1 MGRKVFRRTARSE
14 FLASHPAT
22 AFVAA
27 VIRRFFPVLAPFL
40 LVACGGPAATHAGKR
55 PATDD
60 FAGAELRPTSSLSAE
75 ISVISAL
82 PRPLRVPLDAC
93 SELFVYA
100 EAGALAATADS
111 GSPEANPI
119 ALQKGKIAR
128 FSGAH
133 HVDLQSAS
141 SAGVPAVLVIARKDG
156 AAWPSFASS
165 RSGAC
170 AYGSERDASVAII
183 DPENAAPQ
191 RSLDGALQTRYLAG
205 AKNASVSSTY
215 ATLDLLQGRPD
226 LKIPEQSLASDEI
239 LYVEDGEGTATS
251 GGATTAFKGG
261 SILPVAR
268 GTKHGIATTAEKALF
283 SLRVFA
289 PIPH

>member
-1 MGRKVFRRTARSE
+1 M
-14 FLASHPAT
+14 
-22 AFVAA
+22 
-27 VIRRFFPVLAPFL
+27 IRRFFSVLAPLF
-40 LVACGGPAATHAGKR
+40 LVACGGAPPAQGKR

-60 FAGAELRPTSSLSAE
+60 FAGAELRPTSPLSAE

-82 PRPLRVPLDAC
+82 PRPLRVPLDGC

-100 EAGALAATADS
+100 EAGPLAATADS

-133 HVDLQSAS
+133 HVDVQSAS
-141 SAGVPAVLVIARKDG
+141 TAGVPAVLILARKDG
-156 AAWPSFASS
+156 APWPTFASS

-191 RSLDGALQTRYLAG
+191 RSLEGALQTRYLAG
-205 AKNASVSSTY
+205 AKNASVASTY
-215 ATLDLLQGRPD
+215 ATLDLLQGRPE
-226 LKIPEQSLASDEI
+226 LKIPERALASDEI
-239 LYVEDGEGTATS
+239 LFVEDGEGMATS

-268 GTKHGIATTAEKALF
+268 GTNHGITTTAEKALF
-283 SLRVFA
+283 SLRVLA

>member
-1 MGRKVFRRTARSE
+1 V
-14 FLASHPAT
+14 L
-22 AFVAA
+22 
-27 VIRRFFPVLAPFL
+27 RRFFPVLAPLFL
-40 LVACGGPAATHAGKR
+40 IACGGSAAPHAGKR

-60 FAGAELRPTSSLSAE
+60 FAGAELRPTSPLSAE
-75 ISVISAL
+75 ISVIPAL
-82 PRPLRVPLDAC
+82 PRPLRVPLDGC

-100 EAGALAATADS
+100 EAGPLAAIADS

-119 ALQKGKIAR
+119 ALQKGKIGR

-133 HVDLQSAS
+133 HVDVQSAS
-141 SAGVPAVLVIARKDG
+141 TAGVPAVLILARKDG
-156 AAWPSFASS
+156 APWPTFASS

-191 RSLDGALQTRYLAG
+191 RSLEGALQTRYLAG

-215 ATLDLLQGRPD
+215 ATLDLLQGRPE
-226 LKIPEQSLASDEI
+226 LKIPEQALASDEI
-239 LYVEDGEGTATS
+239 LFVEDGEGAATA
-251 GGATTAFKGG
+251 GATTPFKGG
-261 SILPVAR
+261 SILAVAR
-268 GTKHGIATTAEKALF
+268 GTKHGITTTAEKALF
-283 SLRVFA
+283 SLRVLA